1 MSNGNELI
9 SSQVVATQVVPTQVE
24 SRPGGID
31 QPPVVSPEIQA
42 EIDRLAKV
50 RADAEKAAKEAED
63 KAIYWRKEKAA
74 ARAEYFRKGEERPP
88 EPTPTV
94 ALAPKR
100 EDFDDYDV
108 YVDALVE
115 FRTNA
120 QLAKWQKSET
130 EKGQQTEIQRKL
142 ETLHVK
148 LDEGYRKYP
157 DFEEVAKDP
166 SVPITPLIRDILA
179 EVDHPEDVAYYL
191 GRNRAEAIKIARMTP
206 FAAHKEILRIEAEV
220 AKSPPS
226 PGSPNPIS
234 GAPPPIKPLGSGDS
248 LPQRDISKMTQK
260 EYEAFAKERGMRRF

>member
-9 SSQVVATQVVPTQVE
+9 STEVVATQVVPTQVE
-24 SRPGGID
+24 AKGVD
-31 QPPVVSPEIQA
+31 QPPVVSPEIQI

-50 RADAEKAAKEAED
+50 RVDAEKAAKEAEE
-63 KAIYWRKEKAA
+63 KAIYWRKENAA

-88 EPTPTV
+88 EPAPTV
-94 ALAPKR
+94 ELAPKK
-100 EDFDDYDV
+100 EDFDDYDT
-108 YVDALVE
+108 YIDALVE

-130 EKGQQTEIQRKL
+130 EKGQQTEIQRKI
-142 ETLHVK
+142 ETLHTK
-148 LDEGYRKYP
+148 LDEGYKKYP

-179 EVDHPEDVAYYL
+179 EVDHPDDVAYYL

-220 AKSPPS
+220 AKSITSPS
-226 PGSPNPIS
+226 LPNPIS

-248 LPQRDISKMTQK
+248 LPQRDISKMNQK
-260 EYEAFAKERGMRRF
+260 EYEAYAKERGMRRF

>member
-9 SSQVVATQVVPTQVE
+9 SSEVVATQVEVKGV
-24 SRPGGID
+24 D
-31 QPPVVSPEIQA
+31 QSPVVSPEIQA
-42 EIDRLAKV
+42 EINRLAVVK
-50 RADAEKAAKEAED
+50 ADAEKAAKEAED

-88 EPTPTV
+88 EPTPSV
-94 ALAPKR
+94 ELAPKK
-100 EDFDDYDV
+100 EDFDDYDA

-115 FRTNA
+115 YRTTA
-120 QLAKWQKSET
+120 KLAKWQKSET
-130 EKGQQTEIQRKL
+130 EKEQQTEFQHKL
-142 ETLHVK
+142 ETLYTK

-226 PGSPNPIS
+226 QGSPNPIS
-234 GAPPPIKPLGSGDS
+234 GAPPPIKPLGSFETKT
-248 LPQRDISKMTQK
+248 RDLQDARDQK
-260 EYEAFAKERGMRRF
+260 EYEQIAKDKGMRQF